1 VFETEEEFN
10 DNLLKVT
17 RHLENKLTEVIG
29 FTKIFQ
35 TLLPSKKVLVGHNC
49 FCDLLFLFQHFDDQL
64 PLRLLDFKKQYNNT
78 FVNCYDTKIIAESE
92 VLEQVLE
99 GKSTLNELYQRVRK
113 DEKDIFTV
121 PNIRPI

>member
-1 VFETEEEFN
+1 VQRT
-10 DNLLKVT
+10 
-17 RHLENKLTEVIG
+17 LENKLTEVIG

-49 FCDLLFLFQHFDDQL
+49 FCDLLFLFQHFDDSL

-92 VLEQVLE
+92 VLEQVLD

-113 DEKDIFTV
+113 DEKDLFTV
-121 PNIRPI
+121 PNIRPIYGNRDKG

>member
-1 VFETEEEFN
+1 MFETEEEFN

>member
-1 VFETEEEFN
+1 MFETEEEFN
-10 DNLLKVT
+10 DNLLKVQ
-17 RHLENKLTEVIG
+17 RQLENKLTEVIG

-64 PLRLLDFKKQYNNT
+64 PVRLLDFKKQYNNT

-92 VLEQVLE
+92 VLEHVLE
-99 GKSTLNELYQRVRK
+99 GKSTLNEL
-113 DEKDIFTV
+113 
-121 PNIRPI
+121 